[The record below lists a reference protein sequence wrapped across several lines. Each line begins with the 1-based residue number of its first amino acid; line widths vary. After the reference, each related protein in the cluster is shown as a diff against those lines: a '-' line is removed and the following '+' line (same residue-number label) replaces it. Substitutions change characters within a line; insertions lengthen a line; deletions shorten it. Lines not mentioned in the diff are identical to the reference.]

1 MKIHLQTQGFELTS
15 AIDTHVRKLLG
26 RHLAGSQNNIIAV
39 DVFLSDI
46 NGPKGGIDKKALVC
60 IQLASRLAVRFEA
73 VHDDLYRAVAV
84 ASRKAKHSVKRTLRR
99 HSGSYASCANTPV
112 IFRALSC
119 TSWKQ
124 RGSDA
129 FYTSSIQFFS

>member
-39 DVFLSDI
+39 DVFLSDV
-46 NGPKGGIDKKALVC
+46 NGPKGGIDKRALVC
-60 IQLASRLAVRFEA
+60 IQL
-73 VHDDLYRAVAV
+73 